1 MIERIEGDAALA
13 AELDPC
19 QSMAHVTLARL
30 AMYRWRLDE
39 SLARLERARE
49 LRPSDSVV
57 LHYTAMIETLLDR
70 HEAAVRTARRALDLD
85 PFNPAPY
92 TPLVLGLRALGDHAG
107 ARAAARAAIE
117 RVPSAPIGYIHL
129 ARTETTGGDPARILE
144 ALRIAE
150 RFFDDT
156 TRNFRVDAA
165 LSYARAGSRSDAERS
180 IREFERASVGR
191 RIEPGL
197 AAMAALALGRYARA
211 RELLEQAIAAR
222 AGGMDPIP
230 LLLIRRNTWS
240 DPILEQPEWRALR
253 ARLGYDARTPGPL
266 CARRAPPRGVRR

>member
-1 MIERIEGDAALA
+1 
-13 AELDPC
+13 
-19 QSMAHVTLARL
+19 
-30 AMYRWRLDE
+30 
-39 SLARLERARE
+39 
-49 LRPSDSVV
+49 
-57 LHYTAMIETLLDR
+57 
-70 HEAAVRTARRALDLD
+70 
-85 PFNPAPY
+85 
-92 TPLVLGLRALGDHAG
+92 
-107 ARAAARAAIE
+107 
-117 RVPSAPIGYIHL
+117 
-129 ARTETTGGDPARILE
+129 ILE

-266 CARRAPPRGVRR
+266 SARRAPPRGVRR

>member
-165 LSYARAGSRSDAERS
+165 LSYARAGSRSDAER
-180 IREFERASVGR
+180 
-191 RIEPGL
+191 P
-197 AAMAALALGRYARA
+197 
-211 RELLEQAIAAR
+211 EQAIAAR